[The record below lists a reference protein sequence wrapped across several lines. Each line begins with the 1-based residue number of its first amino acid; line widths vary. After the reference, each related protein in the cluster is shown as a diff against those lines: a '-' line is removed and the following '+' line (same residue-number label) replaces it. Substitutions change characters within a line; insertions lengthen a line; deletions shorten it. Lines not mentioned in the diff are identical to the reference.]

1 MNDVRILSSLIQ
13 HRTEGVQ
20 HYSFICTRDR
30 QPLIP
35 NSKYSYQA
43 NLANGESLVKTVP
56 MKVNGNEL
64 SFDSTQVLDLP
75 AGVYRLEL
83 WEVIDD
89 VVHGIYP
96 SDRDLKFTVQ
106 ENVLDL
112 PTGKVSSLTLDE
124 FEKQFKELAEK
135 YRPGT
140 SGDGGKVIMPHFK
153 VGNVNTV
160 DSDQPA
166 TVEMVTNDDGDT
178 VINYNIPRGRDG
190 KDGQTWKPY
199 INHDGYW
206 HIKADINPE
215 IN

>member
-1 MNDVRILSSLIQ
+1 MNRVRALNTLVQ
-13 HRTEGVQ
+13 KRTEGVQ
-20 HYSFICTRDR
+20 TYAFQCFNDGKT
-30 QPLIP
+30 LVP
-35 NSKYSYQA
+35 NPKYIYQA
-43 NLANGESLVKTVP
+43 AFATSESLIKRIP
-56 MKVNGNEL
+56 MSIDGNQL
-64 SFDSTQVLDLP
+64 KFTSDQILDLQ
-75 AGVYRLEL
+75 AGAYRLEI
-83 WEVIDD
+83 WETIDD
-89 VVHGIYP
+89 VIHSIFP
-96 SDRDLKFTVQ
+96 SHSALRFTVE

-153 VGNVNTV
+153 VGTVNTI

-166 TVEMVTNDDGDT
+166 TVEMVTSGDGET